1 MVVALGE
8 RLVLLEVLAGPCTF
22 ARVFRK
28 LLSGYAFES
37 VGLDRP
43 YGTPD
48 TQDVRNFIEATAK
61 AAHEEHQ
68 AVGAGREVRFEGDGN
83 SGYALIGDAGV
94 LHAAAFAG

>member
-1 MVVALGE
+1 
-8 RLVLLEVLAGPCTF
+8 VLLEVLAGPRTF

-48 TQDVRNFIEATAK
+48 PQAVRSFMEAAAK

-68 AVGAGREVRFEGDGN
+68 AVGAGRDVRFEEGGI
-83 SGYALIGDAGV
+83 SGYALLGEEGV

>member
-1 MVVALGE
+1 M
-8 RLVLLEVLAGPCTF
+8 LLEVLAGPRTF

-48 TQDVRNFIEATAK
+48 PQAVRSFIEAAAK

-68 AVGAGREVRFEGDGN
+68 TVGSGRDVKFEDDGI
-83 SGYALIGDAGV
+83 SGYALIGERGV